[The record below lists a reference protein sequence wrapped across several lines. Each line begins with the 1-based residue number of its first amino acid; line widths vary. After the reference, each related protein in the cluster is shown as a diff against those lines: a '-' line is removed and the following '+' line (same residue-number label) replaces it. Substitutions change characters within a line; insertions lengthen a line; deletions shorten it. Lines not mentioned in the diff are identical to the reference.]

1 MKQLIN
7 DNVINLTGQSG
18 PSKSYYAKENLSS
31 EEYQVVYT
39 DGVFSKKRFN

>member
-31 EEYQVVYT
+31 EKSQDIYT
-39 DGVFSKKRFN
+39 DGVFSKKSFN